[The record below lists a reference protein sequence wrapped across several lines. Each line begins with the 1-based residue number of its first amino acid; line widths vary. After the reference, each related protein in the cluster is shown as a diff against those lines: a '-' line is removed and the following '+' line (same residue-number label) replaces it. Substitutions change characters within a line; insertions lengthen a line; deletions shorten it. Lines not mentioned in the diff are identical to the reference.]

1 MEPGSEEHCNSRYIE
16 CSILFLAR
24 LTDSR
29 YLRLDLRTAGV
40 IGHQRDVCSDL
51 VAFPILRV
59 CIMSKVESLSKRHIL
74 TETEDLMQI
83 SEFVA
88 YVKHEVQLS
97 SYNNSFAFKYI
108 DLVKFVMVLVLS
120 FQGYFS
126 CSLWFVAGHSLLC
139 WEYVPVV
146 AAQHPVGMCIFLNT
160 TEL

>member
-1 MEPGSEEHCNSRYIE
+1 MQEVLCFSMEPGPEEHCNSRCIE

-24 LTDSR
+24 LSDSR
-29 YLRLDLRTAGV
+29 YLRLDLKTAGV
-40 IGHQRDVCSDL
+40 VGHQRDVCSDL
-51 VAFPILRV
+51 VAFPILQV

-108 DLVKFVMVLVLS
+108 DLVKAFKDI
-120 FQGYFS
+120 
-126 CSLWFVAGHSLLC
+126 LLALC
-139 WEYVPVV
+139 D
-146 AAQHPVGMCIFLNT
+146 L
-160 TEL
+160 